1 MTTSE
6 TAKKLFD
13 STSGKLYFM
22 LKSIFDSEDTVEGIM
37 VQAYNRTLCYIV
49 YVLRFL
55 VWRFRYEIF
64 RVFPVIYHAYNHIGN
79 NAPTPSTPIFT
90 RRRCVHI
97 YG

>member
-37 VQAYNRTLCYIV
+37 VQAYND
-49 YVLRFL
+49 
-55 VWRFRYEIF
+55 IF
-64 RVFPVIYHAYNHIGN
+64 
-79 NAPTPSTPIFT
+79 NASANPTGTDI
-90 RRRCVHI
+90 
-97 YG
+97 